1 MDRHGFRLPLG
12 HQPPPSPPS
21 SDASFP
27 ILAIS
32 ILGILATSILLLSYY
47 VFAVRCC
54 LNWRRS
60 DVVGRLSRSRRRL
73 DDRLMAYSTVAERH
87 GLGESEIQ
95 AIPTLRYHR
104 GGDGAGKTS
113 FHECAVCL
121 NEFQEEERIRLLPN
135 CFHVFHIDCIDT
147 WLQTN
152 ANCPL
157 CRSSITTAAAPLPLD
172 QFMASAPHQ
181 DSRRSGDVVIDIR
194 DDDSEPQARAVTAT
208 DANANTNPSP
218 RKSEQRVGHKRGRK
232 VHRHGSMGDEC
243 IDARAKDGHL
253 RVQPIRRSFS
263 MDSSSDRQLYMAVQ
277 KIMRQNPHFQEASGG
292 ESSSTSGR
300 IRRSLF
306 SFHRHSRSAVLPVQ
320 IDQQSSQTSS

>member
-1 MDRHGFRLPLG
+1 MDLRVFPPPLG
-12 HQPPPSPPS
+12 HQPPPPSPPS

-32 ILGILATSILLLSYY
+32 ILGILTTSILLLSYY

-73 DDRLMAYSTVAERH
+73 DDRLMAYSTVTESH
-87 GLGESEIQ
+87 GLGESEIR
-95 AIPTLRYHR
+95 AIPTLRYR
-104 GGDGAGKTS
+104 SGGDGAGKTS

-157 CRSSITTAAAPLPLD
+157 CRSSITTAAAPVPLD
-172 QFMASAPHQ
+172 QFTASAPHQ
-181 DSRRSGDVVIDIR
+181 DPRRSGDIVIDIR
-194 DDDSEPQARAVTAT
+194 DDDSDPQAQAVTAT
-208 DANANTNPSP
+208 DANTNPS
-218 RKSEQRVGHKRGRK
+218 RWKSEQRVGHKRGRK

-243 IDARAKDGHL
+243 IDTRAKDGQL
-253 RVQPIRRSFS
+253 QVQPIRRSFS

-277 KIMRQNPHFQEASGG
+277 KIMRQNPHFLEATGG

-320 IDQQSSQTSS
+320 IEQ